1 MQITYYEGDNVKN
14 DDCRTC
20 YCSRGKV
27 LCKGEPCTN
36 IIMPSTI
43 PLEEPQKCVNGWTNW
58 INQDPAIKGK
68 KFKDIEPLPSTLILS
83 NIKGSAI
90 CDKNQMIDIKCR
102 SVNDHLTPK
111 ETGLDVECSLERGLY
126 CQSHFNLS
134 CIDFEISVLCQCSSI
149 TTEKLDISPAT
160 EINLFGKCNI
170 EFPNKPH
177 STDCHL
183 FYQCV
188 PGINGNEFIKKSC
201 GEDMFY
207 NPQTQVCDWPAT
219 VILIRPECGMKQ
231 ITPNKIEWT
240 SDKKIKYK
248 TTTST
253 TLEKNIII
261 SKTCK
266 EGEIWNDCAIN
277 CNKVCD
283 YYKYILLKEG
293 KCNGISDCIPGCVS
307 LEKPQCQPNE
317 FWRDAMTCVN
327 EDDCS
332 CRSHNGH
339 PVISGAILTESECEI
354 CQCIKNYYTCDKS
367 SCFTEINNMTT
378 EQPNTQSSTE
388 TISSLFEI
396 HTFIVSSTVSPP
408 SYCISN
414 NFVPL
419 IQYLDN
425 QVSFDASTI
434 KDSNFQSK
442 NALLKKI
449 GFWEPEYDT
458 TNQWLDIKFQKSEPI
473 YGIIIQGNTIENKFV
488 TSYRILFSEDG
499 HSFSYVMDN
508 KKKPQIF
515 RGPMDQFKLVEQKF
529 YQPIEAKIVR
539 INPLSWHNGIAMK
552 IELLGCQEMVSTV
565 IPVTETIPIITTT
578 ITEKIITP
586 MCDEPMGLD
595 DGIIFSDQILV
606 SSSSTDLLPNLKLSS
621 PKIWHPKLHNPHQ
634 FIKIDFLEP
643 RNLTGIA
650 TKGGEGTWTTVYKVF
665 YSNNDYQWNPVM
677 DDNGNERE
685 FLGNFDSNT
694 IKKNYFDK
702 PLNAR
707 YLKIQPIKWHEQIGL
722 KFEVFG
728 CFLPYPSFKTT
739 EKLEITS
746 MTTQTFEK
754 CNVCKGVQ
762 NEDQI
767 TCKCKESLWWNG
779 NTCVIKQE
787 CPCVV
792 EHILYN
798 VGAIYVNKECQ
809 ECICTLG
816 GISFCHP
823 KKCKPCEELGK
834 RPVVNELC
842 NCICKSCPNGTRHCP
857 TSDVCIDDNSWCN
870 GIQDCPDDEKDCP
883 NITTKSEE
891 ITAMKI
897 ESTTIMSTLGIK
909 KIFKRF
915 NRYFNNILKYLLY
928 FLLLLLNIYY

>member
-1 MQITYYEGDNVKN
+1 M
-14 DDCRTC
+14 
-20 YCSRGKV
+20 
-27 LCKGEPCTN
+27 LCKGEPCIN
-36 IIMPSTI
+36 IIPSTI
-43 PLEEPQKCVNGWTNW
+43 PLEEPQKCVNGWTDW

-68 KFKDIEPLPSTLILS
+68 KFKDVEPLPSTLILS
-83 NIKGSAI
+83 NVKGSAI
-90 CDKNQMIDIKCR
+90 CDQNQMIDIKCR

-126 CQSHFNLS
+126 CQSHLNLS
-134 CIDFEISVLCQCSSI
+134 CIDFEISVLCQCSLI
-149 TTEKLDISPAT
+149 TTEKLDISTAT
-160 EINLFGKCNI
+160 ETDLFGKCNI
-170 EFPNKPH
+170 EFPTEPH
-177 STDCHL
+177 PTDCHL
-183 FYQCV
+183 FYQCT
-188 PGINGNEFIKKSC
+188 PGLNGNEFIKKSC
-201 GEDMFY
+201 GENMFY

-219 VILIRPECGMKQ
+219 VMLIRPECSMKQ

-253 TLEKNIII
+253 TLKKNIII

-293 KCNGISDCIPGCVS
+293 KCNGISDCVAGCVS

-339 PVISGAILTESECEI
+339 PVISGAILMESECEI

-367 SCFTEINNMTT
+367 SCSTVINNITT
-378 EQPNTQSSTE
+378 EQSNTQSWTE
-388 TISSLFEI
+388 TSPLFEI
-396 HTFIVSSTVSPP
+396 HTFIIPSTVNPP
-408 SYCISN
+408 PYCTSN

-419 IQYLDN
+419 VQYLDN
-425 QVSFDASTI
+425 QVSFDASSI
-434 KDSNFQSK
+434 RDSNFQSK
-442 NALLKKI
+442 SALLKKI
-449 GFWEPEYDT
+449 GFWEPEYAT
-458 TNQWLDIKFQKSEPI
+458 TDQWLDIKFQKSEPI

-488 TSYRILFSEDG
+488 TSYKILFSEDG
-499 HSFSYVMDN
+499 HSFSYVMDD

-529 YQPIEAKIVR
+529 YQPIEARIVR
-539 INPLSWHNGIAMK
+539 IKPLSWHNGIAMK
-552 IELLGCQEMVSTV
+552 IELLGCHEMMSTE
-565 IPVTETIPIITTT
+565 IPVTETVPIITTT

-634 FIKIDFLEP
+634 FVKIDFLEP

-677 DDNGNERE
+677 DDNGYERE

-722 KFEVFG
+722 KLEIFG
-728 CFLPYPSFKTT
+728 CFLPYPSIKTTT

-746 MTTQTFEK
+746 MTTQTFKK
-754 CNVCKGVQ
+754 CNVCEGVQ
-762 NEDQI
+762 NDDQI
-767 TCKCKESLWWNG
+767 ICKCKESFWWNG

-792 EHILYN
+792 EHILYS

-816 GISFCHP
+816 GTSFCHP
-823 KKCKPCEELGK
+823 KKCKPCQELGK
-834 RPVVNELC
+834 IPVVNELC
-842 NCICKSCPNGTRHCP
+842 NCICKSCPSGTRHCP
-857 TSDVCIDDNSWCN
+857 TSDVCIDDNLWCN
-870 GIQDCPDDEKDCP
+870 GIQDCPDDEKNCP
-883 NITTKSEE
+883 NITTKLEE

-897 ESTTIMSTLGIK
+897 ESTTIMSTSGIK
-909 KIFKRF
+909 QIFKRY
-915 NRYFNNILKYLLY
+915 NRYFKILLNILSIYYNLLYNLLYLLL
-928 FLLLLLNIYY
+928 LLLLLNIYY